1 MGKYSRYKNRL
12 EMYLSSEKG
21 KRILNFVYS
30 WGASIVII
38 GALFKILHLPYA
50 NQILFIAMMV
60 EAFVFFISGFEHPY
74 SEYHW
79 EEVFPVLKSKN
90 PLDRPDFH
98 GGGGGVEGIVVGGG
112 IEGIGGGSV
121 EGATVPGG
129 LGGSSGGTVII
140 GGFGGGGGATVGGG
154 GVPVGGGGATGG
166 DGVTDAQ
173 QPVKPSPE
181 SMVQAG
187 MSAMGLNISET
198 DSDVLAESIKKL
210 NGAAEQIAKMA
221 DLTEA
226 TQSYIEKI
234 SSVSENL
241 DKFSIIT
248 GSLTEV
254 SDTLVNSCKLISGSK
269 EELEEGAVKPLT
281 YVEQMAT
288 MNSNLADLNRF
299 YEAQLSG
306 IRTQM
311 DTIQHINAGL
321 NRIRDMYDG
330 SLVDSTSFRN
340 ENERMAQLLGQL
352 NQVYS
357 RLLHA
362 MTINMT
368 GAYPPPAPPQP
379 PVYQQPPYQ
388 TPYPPQQPQGNYR

>member
-12 EMYLSSEKG
+12 EMYLSSERG
-21 KRILNFVYS
+21 KRILNFVYA

-50 NQILFIAMMV
+50 NQILFVAMMV
-60 EAFVFFISGFEHPY
+60 EACVFFISGFEHPY

-98 GGGGGVEGIVVGGG
+98 GGGGVEGVIVSSGGVADA
-112 IEGIGGGSV
+112 GGAA
-121 EGATVPGG
+121 EGAVSVPGG
-129 LGGSSGGTVII
+129 LGGSGGGIIIAGGFSGA
-140 GGFGGGGGATVGGG
+140 GGFGGAGHPAAAEGASMAAGAPESGDLSS
-154 GVPVGGGGATGG
+154 VPA
-166 DGVTDAQ
+166 AARQ
-173 QPVKPSPE
+173 SPE

-198 DSDVLAESIKKL
+198 DSEMLAESIRKL
-210 NGAAEQIAKMA
+210 NSAAEQIAKMA

-226 TQSYIEKI
+226 TQSYIDKI
-234 SSVSENL
+234 SSASENL
-241 DKFSIIT
+241 DKFSIVT

-254 SDTLVNSCKLISGSK
+254 SDSFVNSCKLISGSGD
-269 EELEEGAVKPLT
+269 ELGEGADKMLNC
-281 YVEQMAT
+281 VEQMTA
-288 MNSNLADLNRF
+288 MNSNLADLNKY
-299 YEAQLSG
+299 YETQLVG
-306 IRTQM
+306 IRSQM

-330 SLVDSTSFRN
+330 SLVDSASFRN

-362 MTINMT
+362 MTVNMT
-368 GAYPPPAPPQP
+368 GAYPPPPPPPQ
-379 PVYQQPPYQ
+379 PVYQQPQQYQ
-388 TPYPPQQPQGNYR
+388 SQYPR

>member
-1 MGKYSRYKNRL
+1 
-12 EMYLSSEKG
+12 MYLSSEKG

-30 WGASIVII
+30 WSASIIII

-60 EAFVFFISGFEHPY
+60 EACVFFIFGFEHPF

-98 GGGGGVEGIVVGGG
+98 SGE
-112 IEGIGGGSV
+112 
-121 EGATVPGG
+121 G
-129 LGGSSGGTVII
+129 LGGMIVGGSGVSGSMEGVTIPNGLGGTVII
-140 GGFGGGGGATVGGG
+140 GGFGE
-154 GVPVGGGGATGG
+154 GVSP
-166 DGVTDAQ
+166 AQ
-173 QPVKPSPE
+173 QAVKPSPE

-187 MSAMGLNISET
+187 MSTMGLNISET
-198 DSDVLAESIKKL
+198 DADVLAESIKKL
-210 NGAAEQIAKMA
+210 NNAAEQIAKMA
-221 DLTEA
+221 DLSEA

-254 SDTLVNSCKLISGSK
+254 SDSLIHSCKMISGS
-269 EELEEGAVKPLT
+269 EEKLEEGAVKPLT
-281 YVEQMAT
+281 YAEQMVTLNA
-288 MNSNLADLNRF
+288 NLADLNKF
-299 YEAQLSG
+299 YETQLAG
-306 IRTQM
+306 IRSQM

-321 NRIRDMYDG
+321 NRIRDMYDS

-368 GAYPPPAPPQP
+368 GGAYPPQQQ

-388 TPYPPQQPQGNYR
+388 APYPPQQSQGNYR

>member
-1 MGKYSRYKNRL
+1 MGKYSIYKNRL
-12 EMYLSSEKG
+12 EMYLSSERG

-38 GALFKILHLPYA
+38 GAMFKILHLPYA
-50 NQILFIAMMV
+50 NQILFISMTV
-60 EAFVFFISGFEHPY
+60 EAFVFFIFGFEHPY
-74 SEYHW
+74 NEYHW

-98 GGGGGVEGIVVGGG
+98 GGVGVEGGGIVVGDCVGVPSG
-112 IEGIGGGSV
+112 MGGS
-121 EGATVPGG
+121 G
-129 LGGSSGGTVII
+129 GGTVII
-140 GGFGGGGGATVGGG
+140 GGFAGGYPAEGERVATGSSAEG
-154 GVPVGGGGATGG
+154 GVSY
-166 DGVTDAQ
+166 AQ
-173 QPVKPSPE
+173 QPATQISPE
-181 SMVQAG
+181 ARVQAG
-187 MSAMGLNISET
+187 ISAMGLDISET
-198 DSDVLAESIKKL
+198 DSELLAESIKKL
-210 NGAAEQIAKMA
+210 NSAAEQIVKMA

-241 DKFSIIT
+241 DKFSVIT

-254 SDTLVNSCKLISGSK
+254 SDSLVNSCKLISGSK
-269 EELEEGAVKPLT
+269 EELEEGAQKPLS

-288 MNSNLADLNRF
+288 MNNNLADLNRF
-299 YEAQLSG
+299 YETQLMG
-306 IRTQM
+306 IRAQM

-321 NRIRDMYDG
+321 NRIRDMYDS

-362 MTINMT
+362 MTINMS
-368 GAYPPPAPPQP
+368 GGYQPPQQ
-379 PVYQQPPYQ
+379 PVYQQPAYQ
-388 TPYPPQQPQGNYR
+388 APYPPQQPPQNYR